1 MVLGEANSAID
12 FTVDKNNLYRE
23 EAITDLQVATIRIL
37 KPVKADGT
45 DDPSRKPLFMGHT
58 QLMSPQG
65 PIPIQSDLK
74 ATTLDEAISEFPSAM
89 EKAMKEIIE
98 SIRELQRE
106 QMEKNQSRI
115 ITPR

>member
-1 MVLGEANSAID
+1 MYTNL
-12 FTVDKNNLYRE
+12 LYRE
-23 EAITDLQVATIRIL
+23 EAYTDLQVASIRIL
-37 KPVKADGT
+37 KPVKADGS
-45 DDPSRKPLFMGHT
+45 DDPSRPALFFGHT

-74 ATTLDEAISEFPSAM
+74 AATLDEAIRVFPASM

-106 QMEKNQSRI
+106 EMEKNQPRI

>member
-1 MVLGEANSAID
+1 MSLGASNPSID
-12 FTVDKNNLYRE
+12 FTVDTTNLYRE
-23 EAITDLQVATIRIL
+23 EAYTDLHVASIRIL
-37 KPVKADGT
+37 KPVKIDGS
-45 DDPSRKPLFMGHT
+45 DDPSRPALFFGHT

-74 ATTLDEAISEFPSAM
+74 ATTLEEAIREFPSSM

-106 QMEKNQSRI
+106 EMERSQSRI